1 MRVLYHPSNDPRV
14 TEFNLM
20 IAKKFPHLL
29 KENNPE
35 LILVAGGD
43 GTMLSNITAY
53 HKYEVPFFGIAK
65 GTLNFL
71 LNHVEDDEKVIE
83 DLLHDRVNLFVLH
96 GKSISVR
103 KNIQPLGFAVNEVVV
118 GDSINGYHQFC
129 ITTHDKSFE
138 NFILLGAGL
147 CVSTAI
153 GSTGY
158 NFNNGGPVIP
168 TNENVWAMTDIVC
181 NRNINDL
188 ISAQEIM
195 INSKS
200 SVNVFIDG
208 QKSATLH
215 QRDVLHLE
223 TGPTIELAF
232 LSKDQFIKQRI
243 ELSHRSRG

>member
-1 MRVLYHPSNDPRV
+1 MRILYHPSSDSRV
-14 TEFNLM
+14 TQFNLM
-20 IAKKFPHLL
+20 IAKKYPHLL
-29 KENNPE
+29 KEKSPE

-53 HKYEVPFFGIAK
+53 HKYGMPFFGIAK

-71 LNHVEDDEKVIE
+71 LNHVTDDVKAIE
-83 DLLHDRVNLFVLH
+83 DLLLDRVNLFFLH

-103 KNIQPLGFAVNEVVV
+103 KNSQILGFAVNEVVI
-118 GDSINGYHQFC
+118 GDSINGYHQFS
-129 ITTHDKSFE
+129 ITTLDKSFE
-138 NFILLGAGL
+138 NFTLKGAGL

-188 ISAQEIM
+188 ITAQEVM
-195 INSKS
+195 INTKGN
-200 SVNVFIDG
+200 VNVFIDG
-208 QKSATLH
+208 QKTTSLHQKDTLH
-215 QRDVLHLE
+215 LDI
-223 TGPTIELAF
+223 GPTVELAF

-243 ELSHRSRG
+243 ELSHRSKG